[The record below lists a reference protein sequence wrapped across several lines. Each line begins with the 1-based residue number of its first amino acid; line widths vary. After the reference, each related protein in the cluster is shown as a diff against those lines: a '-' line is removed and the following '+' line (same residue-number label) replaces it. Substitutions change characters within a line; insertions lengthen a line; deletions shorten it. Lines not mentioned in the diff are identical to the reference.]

1 MPLLKQNEQN
11 LWFRKLN
18 ISQVVILVSHNL
30 NLAKKLARLKEI
42 YKTIFK
48 NVAKTLFLYILST

>member
-42 YKTIFK
+42 YKTVF
-48 NVAKTLFLYILST
+48 